1 VLRWVRRVSVAG
13 VVPLVAVALLVWG
26 GEDRFLWPVIAVA
39 AVVIVNA
46 ALMGPAIRRADE
58 HGAATDPDE
67 LARRRR
73 EGNRG
78 LAVIVAVML
87 TRSPRSDTS
96 SMAREQPLSCSPRT
110 SCIRWPLS
118 ARSGGR
124 GIKPRSA
131 GRYGARDVGVVRHG
145 AIY

>member
-1 VLRWVRRVSVAG
+1 MSARPSRWWTPPPKERPGDVLRWVRRVSVAG

-39 AVVIVNA
+39 AVVIMNA

-58 HGAATDPDE
+58 RGSATDPDE

-87 TRSPRSDTS
+87 TAVP
-96 SMAREQPLSCSPRT
+96 ALGYV
-110 SCIRWPLS
+110 I
-118 ARSGGR
+118 
-124 GIKPRSA
+124 
-131 GRYGARDVGVVRHG
+131 YGAGTAAVLFAANVVYSVASVRALRRARD
-145 AIY
+145 